1 MRIEVAKD
9 VKTRK
14 SQWFWTLWLSE
25 PIRQEFVLYKNSI
38 KSSCFVKQTLLK
50 VSSGQF
56 FGGKPSTLMVGST
69 LS

>member
-9 VKTRK
+9 VNTSK
-14 SQWFWTLWLSE
+14 SQQFLTLWLSE
-25 PIRQEFVLYKNSI
+25 PTRQEFVLYKNST
-38 KSSCFVKQTLLK
+38 KFSNCVKQTLLK
-50 VSSGQF
+50 VNSGQF

>member
-9 VKTRK
+9 VKTSK
-14 SQWFWTLWLSE
+14 SQRFWTLWLSE
-25 PIRQEFVLYKNSI
+25 PIRQEFVLYNNSA
-38 KSSCFVKQTLLK
+38 KSSSFVKQTLSK
-50 VSSGQF
+50 VNSGQF

>member
-1 MRIEVAKD
+1 MHIGVMKD
-9 VKTRK
+9 VKTSK

-25 PIRQEFVLYKNSI
+25 PIRQEFVLYKNST
-38 KSSCFVKQTLLK
+38 KSSNCFKQTLFK
-50 VSSGQF
+50 VNSGQF

>member
-9 VKTRK
+9 VKTSK

-25 PIRQEFVLYKNSI
+25 PIRQEFVLYKNST
-38 KSSCFVKQTLLK
+38 KSSNCVKPSLFK
-50 VSSGQF
+50 VNSSQF
-56 FGGKPSTLMVGST
+56 FGGKPSTLIIGST

>member
-9 VKTRK
+9 VKTSK

-25 PIRQEFVLYKNSI
+25 PIRQEFVLYKNSA
-38 KSSCFVKQTLLK
+38 KSSNCLKQTLLK
-50 VSSGQF
+50 VNSGQF